1 MSNSVHCSSF
11 QFKFQTKLNIQAASV
26 SENFRLAADCSLTKM
41 AKKDYYQTLGVKKDA
56 KADEIK
62 KAYRKLARKH
72 HPDVN
77 PNDKAAE
84 EKFKEIQE
92 AYDVLSDDKK
102 RKVFDR
108 FGYYADNLDP
118 DAPAYSTGAAGGAS
132 NFDFSGFNF
141 EPGGSGGSS
150 SSSFRDIFSDLFGGA
165 NKTAQEP
172 ELPRAMPKK
181 GADIEMPLA
190 LSFEES
196 VTGLTTNITVNR
208 SEQCS
213 RCQGAGDT
221 GGVVVTCPTCK
232 GTGQVQRQGGR
243 LQFAQTCP
251 DCAGTGRRR
260 EPCSQCNGKGI
271 TPKTEQVKV
280 RIPAG
285 VDTGSRVRIPK
296 KGQGGRLGA
305 EPGDLFIITN
315 VGKHKFFSRKGDN
328 IYVTVPITVPEA
340 ALGAKIEVPTVEGK
354 AQLKIPAGTESGQK
368 FRLRERGF
376 PSLRNPN
383 LRGDQFV
390 EVQISLPRVISEET
404 KEILREFEKANAENP
419 RRAMGLE

>member
-1 MSNSVHCSSF
+1 
-11 QFKFQTKLNIQAASV
+11 
-26 SENFRLAADCSLTKM
+26 M
-41 AKKDYYQTLGVKKDA
+41 AKKDYYQILGIKKDA

-62 KAYRKLARKH
+62 KAYRKLARKY

-77 PNDKAAE
+77 PNDKTSE
-84 EKFKEIQE
+84 EKFKEVQE
-92 AYDVLSDDKK
+92 SYDVLSDEKK

-118 DAPAYSTGAAGGAS
+118 DSPFSSGAGAGGGAS

-150 SSSFRDIFSDLFGGA
+150 SSFRDIFSDLFGGSA
-165 NKTAQEP
+165 KQREP
-172 ELPRAMPKK
+172 EPPRPLPKK
-181 GADIEMPLA
+181 GRDIEIPLA

-221 GGVVVTCPTCK
+221 GGPVVTCPTCK
-232 GTGQVQRQGGR
+232 GVGQVQRTGGR
-243 LQFAQTCP
+243 LQFSQSCP
-251 DCAGTGRRR
+251 DCEGTGKRRQ
-260 EPCSQCNGKGI
+260 PCSLCNGKGV
-271 TPKTEQVKV
+271 TPKTEQVKI

-296 KGQGGRLGA
+296 KGHGGRLGA
-305 EPGDLFIITN
+305 QPGDLFIITN
-315 VGKHKFFSRKGDN
+315 VGKHKHFTRKGDN
-328 IYVTVPITVPEA
+328 IYVTVPITVSEA

-376 PSLRNPN
+376 PSLRNPT

-390 EVQISLPRVISEET
+390 EVKITLPRVISEET
-404 KEILREFEKANAENP
+404 KEILRNFEKANPENP
-419 RRAMGLE
+419 RKVMGLD

>member
-1 MSNSVHCSSF
+1 
-11 QFKFQTKLNIQAASV
+11 
-26 SENFRLAADCSLTKM
+26 M
-41 AKKDYYQTLGVKKDA
+41 ANKDYYGTLGIKKDA

-62 KAYRKLARKH
+62 KSYRRLARKY

-84 EKFKEIQE
+84 EKFKEVQE
-92 AYDVLSDDKK
+92 AYDVLSDEKK
-102 RKVFDR
+102 RKVYDR

-118 DAPAYSTGAAGGAS
+118 DSPFGAAGARAGGGAGTGG
-132 NFDFSGFNF
+132 FDFSGFTWDTGTTNS
-141 EPGGSGGSS
+141 GSSGGGG
-150 SSSFRDIFSDLFGGA
+150 SSFRDIFSDLFGGSG
-165 NKTAQEP
+165 KTQAQPEP
-172 ELPRAMPKK
+172 PRPMPKRGK
-181 GADIEMPLA
+181 DIEMPLA

-221 GGVVVTCPTCK
+221 GGPVVVCPTCQ
-232 GTGQVQRQGGR
+232 GSGQVQKQGGR
-243 LQFAQTCP
+243 LQFSQVCP
-251 DCAGTGRRR
+251 DCEGTGRRR
-260 EPCSQCNGKGI
+260 QPCSLCHGKGV

-296 KGQGGRLGA
+296 KGHGGRLGA

-315 VGKHKFFSRKGDN
+315 VGKHRFFMRKGDN
-328 IYVTVPITVPEA
+328 IYVIVPVTVPEA

-354 AQLKIPAGTESGQK
+354 AQLKIPAGTTSGQK
-368 FRLRERGF
+368 FRLRERGV
-376 PSLRNPN
+376 PSLRNPQ

-390 EVQISLPRVISEET
+390 EVQITLPRIISEES
-404 KEILREFEKANAENP
+404 KEILRQFEKANPENP
-419 RRAMGLE
+419 RKAMGLE

>member
-1 MSNSVHCSSF
+1 
-11 QFKFQTKLNIQAASV
+11 
-26 SENFRLAADCSLTKM
+26 M
-41 AKKDYYQTLGVKKDA
+41 AKKDYYQILGVKKDA

-62 KAYRKLARKH
+62 KAYRRLARKY

-84 EKFKEIQE
+84 DKFKEVQE
-92 AYDVLSDDKK
+92 AYDILSDEKK
-102 RKVFDR
+102 RKTFDK
-108 FGYYADNLDP
+108 FGYYNDNLDP
-118 DAPAYSTGAAGGAS
+118 DSPFGAGAAAGGAGAPG
-132 NFDFSGFNF
+132 FDFSGFDF
-141 EPGGSGGSS
+141 SGSTSQGG
-150 SSSFRDIFSDLFGGA
+150 SSFRDIFSDLFGGGGA
-165 NKTAQEP
+165 GTRTAPEP
-172 ELPRAMPKK
+172 PKAMPKK
-181 GADIEMPLA
+181 GRDIEIPLA

-196 VTGLTTNITVNR
+196 FTGLTTNLTVNR

-221 GGVVVTCPTCK
+221 GGPVVTCTTCK
-232 GTGQVQRQGGR
+232 GTGQVQRTGGR
-243 LQFAQTCP
+243 LQFAQECP

-260 EPCSQCNGKGI
+260 TPCSLCNGKGT

-296 KGQGGRLGA
+296 KGHGGRLGA
-305 EPGDLFIITN
+305 EPGDLFIVTN
-315 VGKHKFFSRKGDN
+315 VGKHPFFTRKGEN
-328 IYVTVPITVPEA
+328 IYVTVPVSVPEA

-390 EVQISLPRVISEET
+390 EVKMALPRILSEET
-404 KEILREFEKANAENP
+404 KELLRQFEKLNTENP
-419 RRAMGLE
+419 RKAMGLE

>member
-1 MSNSVHCSSF
+1 
-11 QFKFQTKLNIQAASV
+11 
-26 SENFRLAADCSLTKM
+26 M

-62 KAYRKLARKH
+62 KSYRKLARKF

-77 PNDKAAE
+77 PNDKTAE
-84 EKFKEIQE
+84 EKFKEVQE
-92 AYDVLSDDKK
+92 AYDVLSDEKK
-102 RKVFDR
+102 RKVFDK
-108 FGYYADNLDP
+108 FGYYNDNLDP
-118 DAPAYSTGAAGGAS
+118 DSPFGAGAGGGAAGAQG
-132 NFDFSGFNF
+132 FDFSGFSWDTQT
-141 EPGGSGGSS
+141 SGGGS
-150 SSSFRDIFSDLFGGA
+150 SSSFRDIFSDLFGSSGGGA
-165 NKTAQEP
+165 TGPRTQPPEP
-172 ELPRAMPKK
+172 PRAMPKK
-181 GADIEMPLA
+181 GRDIEIPLA

-196 VTGLTTNITVNR
+196 FTGLTTNLTVNR

-213 RCQGAGDT
+213 RCNGAGDI
-221 GGVVVTCPTCK
+221 GGPVVACPTCK
-232 GTGQVQRQGGR
+232 GTGQVMRSGGR
-243 LQFAQTCP
+243 LQFAQECP

-260 EPCSQCNGKGI
+260 EPCSLCNGKGV

-296 KGQGGRLGA
+296 KGHGGRLGA
-305 EPGDLFIITN
+305 EPGDLYIVTN
-315 VGKHKFFSRKGDN
+315 VGKHPFFTRKGDN

-340 ALGAKIEVPTVEGK
+340 ALGTKIEVPTVEGR

-376 PSLRNPN
+376 PSLRNPS

-390 EVQISLPRVISEET
+390 EVKITLPRVISEET
-404 KEILREFEKANAENP
+404 KEVLRQFEKSNPENP
-419 RRAMGLE
+419 RKVMGLE